1 MSYLRPADKTP
12 CISQNYFKGNQD
24 AIIEALIA
32 IPQQLSASAPVFY
45 PTGPSPQLSAFAPKF
60 YPTGPSPQLS
70 AFAPK
75 FYPTGPSPQLPV
87 FASLS
92 PALPV
97 DNISPPSVS
106 TINLSPGILDELTSE
121 KESSTLFLARFCARL
136 VDRCKQ
142 DVVEPKLSYEMGIEP
157 L

>member
-32 IPQQLSASAPVFY
+32 IPQQLSASAPV
-45 PTGPSPQLSAFAPKF
+45 F